1 MIKDKVAVSWSG
13 GKDSTMALY
22 YITKQKKYEVAYL
35 LTTITEG
42 FERVTMHGVRRELIK
57 EQAESLGYPLLE
69 VFIPPYARNE
79 VYEERMK
86 NATLK
91 LISEG
96 ITKYVFGDIYLED
109 VRRYREKNL
118 KKLNLEGIW
127 PIWGRDTKELAL
139 EFIKLGFKA
148 IVCVVDTNVLD
159 KSFVGREFNEK
170 FISELPSN
178 VDPCG
183 EKGEFH
189 TFVYD
194 GPLFKKEV
202 KFKLGEKVLR
212 ENRFYFI
219 DLIPLA

>member
-69 VFIPPYARNE
+69 VFIPPYASNE

-109 VRRYREKNL
+109 VRRYREENL

-194 GPLFKKEV
+194 GPLFKREV

>member
-1 MIKDKVAVSWSG
+1 
-13 GKDSTMALY
+13 
-22 YITKQKKYEVAYL
+22 
-35 LTTITEG
+35 
-42 FERVTMHGVRRELIK
+42 
-57 EQAESLGYPLLE
+57 
-69 VFIPPYARNE
+69 
-79 VYEERMK
+79 
-86 NATLK
+86 
-91 LISEG
+91 
-96 ITKYVFGDIYLED
+96 
-109 VRRYREKNL
+109 
-118 KKLNLEGIW
+118 
-127 PIWGRDTKELAL
+127 
-139 EFIKLGFKA
+139 
-148 IVCVVDTNVLD
+148 VLD

>member
-1 MIKDKVAVSWSG
+1 MHKDKIVISWSG

-22 YITKQKKYEVAYL
+22 YITKEKNYEIAYL

-42 FERVTMHGVRRELIK
+42 FERVTMHGVRKELIK
-57 EQAESLGYPLLE
+57 SQAGSLGYPLLE
-69 VFIPPYARNE
+69 VYIPPYASNE
-79 VYEERMK
+79 VYEERMRDI
-86 NATLK
+86 ALK

-96 ITKYVFGDIYLED
+96 IKKHAFGDIYLED
-109 VRRYREKNL
+109 VRKYREENL
-118 KKLNLEGIW
+118 KKWNIEGIW
-127 PIWGRDTKELAL
+127 PIWGRDTRELAL

-148 IVCVVDTNVLD
+148 IVCVVDTMVLD
-159 KSFVGREFNEK
+159 KSFVGRDFDED
-170 FISELPSN
+170 FISDLPSS

-183 EKGEFH
+183 ERGEFH
-189 TFVYD
+189 TFVYN

-219 DLIPLA
+219 DLIPLS